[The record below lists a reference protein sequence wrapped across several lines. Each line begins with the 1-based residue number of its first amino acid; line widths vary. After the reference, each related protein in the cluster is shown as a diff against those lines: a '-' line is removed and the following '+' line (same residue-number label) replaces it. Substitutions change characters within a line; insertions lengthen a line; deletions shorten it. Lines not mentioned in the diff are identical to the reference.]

1 MKNVEKL
8 LKVGHFRQP
17 GKEGNPTT
25 GQTVSKNLRA
35 RLKDYEAMESN
46 RNDMHCFTKPGS
58 LKK

>member
-8 LKVGHFRQP
+8 LKVGNFRQP
-17 GKEGNPTT
+17 GKDGNPAT

-46 RNDMHCFTKPGS
+46 RKDMSGMNKPGS

>member
-17 GKEGNPTT
+17 GKDGNPTT

-46 RNDMHCFTKPGS
+46 RKDMSGMNKPGS

>member
-17 GKEGNPTT
+17 GKDGNPTT

-46 RNDMHCFTKPGS
+46 RKDMYGFNKPGS

>member
-1 MKNVEKL
+1 MKNVEKI

-17 GKEGNPTT
+17 GKDGNPTT

-46 RNDMHCFTKPGS
+46 RKDMLSFNKPGS

>member
-17 GKEGNPTT
+17 GKDGNPTT

-35 RLKDYEAMESN
+35 RLKDYETMAIN
-46 RNDMHCFTKPGS
+46 RKDMSGINKPGS